1 MKSCIVFINVK
12 YIINIVIQVCIDS
25 NPSLSVNSRHQDSF
39 AEQCFT
45 MLSSAKA
52 NNKSHSELYDSFI
65 LQMLLILM
73 EPIIILFIY
82 GLWFLYF

>member
-1 MKSCIVFINVK
+1 
-12 YIINIVIQVCIDS
+12 
-25 NPSLSVNSRHQDSF
+25 
-39 AEQCFT
+39 
-45 MLSSAKA
+45 MLSSAKE